1 MLIFIFFEK
10 NNITDILISIIFG
23 KEKKNIF
30 YSTFVF
36 LFLPFLFH
44 SFSLCSY
51 FSNFMPKLM
60 SFVFKGFYF
69 LSL

>member
-10 NNITDILISIIFG
+10 NNITDILFPIIFG
-23 KEKKNIF
+23 RGKKNIF
-30 YSTFVF
+30 YSTLVF
-36 LFLPFLFH
+36 LFLLFLFH
-44 SFSLCSY
+44 SFSLCPH

-69 LSL
+69 LSF